1 MGHELLAAT
10 EDVQLLDTT
19 KGPLTVTLLMLT
31 AELLPLERVK
41 VNHAVPVP
49 TGVLPKLL
57 LAGLRVRVW
66 AMSANGANNEAAIRV
81 RIRLQTGLIGMLLN
95 VSFAPRVQWRKF
107 GGSSVE
113 VRRMPASAIRP
124 RFWVSEGKVS
134 PGGGRAGQLGGGF
147 YSYIALMN
155 FIPHSY
161 PLFALFDHQSSP
173 SAL

>member
-31 AELLPLERVK
+31 AELLPLVKVK

-66 AMSANGANNEAAIRV
+66 AMSASGASNEAAIRV
-81 RIRLQTGLIGMLLN
+81 RIRLQTGLIVMLLYFICRSW
-95 VSFAPRVQWRKF
+95 VRC
-107 GGSSVE
+107 GSSANACQ
-113 VRRMPASAIRP
+113 RDPPAV
-124 RFWVSEGKVS
+124 WVSEEMGSQTAVAS
-134 PGGGRAGQLGGGF
+134 GSLGEDLLI
-147 YSYIALMN
+147 YST
-155 FIPHSY
+155 FRR
-161 PLFALFDHQSSP
+161 
-173 SAL
+173 SARI